1 MVSRSRSKL
10 LQDIKLLQQ
19 LIPAAEYDLYIKQAK
34 QKNLVYVSQHSFL
47 PAMDEKSPKS
57 LNDVELNVLSMSK
70 RRYIDNIFTP
80 VVVEKQVHILKD
92 AKGESAEAAVARWT
106 QRIKKTQDSEQ
117 LKAVIEQINRRKR
130 SSSGSKKDKKK
141 PFLKKILGL

>member
-19 LIPAAEYDLYIKQAK
+19 LIPASEYDLYIKQAK
-34 QKNLVYVSQHSFL
+34 HNNLVYVSQHNFL

-70 RRYIDNIFTP
+70 RKYIDNIFTP

-92 AKGESAEAAVARWT
+92 GKGESTEAAIERWT
-106 QRIKKTQDSEQ
+106 QKIKKAQDPEQ
-117 LKAVIEQINRRKR
+117 LKAVIEQINRRKK
-130 SSSGSKKDKKK
+130 SSAGSKKGQNK